1 MPVQIIRKEQLVGSE
16 RHLRTET
23 YETVRFLLAAD
34 QAEVTVTDVT
44 LIPDVEAEYG
54 SEQHQEIAYCIE
66 GNAELIDS
74 ATWQTHQIEPGV
86 LWLARRG
93 ERFRFRAH
101 TPTRLICVF
110 TPPFVG
116 HETGY
121 AGDQ

>member
-1 MPVQIIRKEQLVGSE
+1 MPVQIIRKEQLAGSE

-23 YETVRFLLAAD
+23 YETFRFLLAAD
-34 QAEVTVTDVT
+34 HAEVTVTDVA

-54 SEQHQEIAYCIE
+54 SDQHQEIAYCIA
-66 GNAELIDS
+66 GRAELIDS
-74 ATWQTHQIEPGV
+74 ATGQIHQIEPGT

-93 ERFRFRAH
+93 ERFRFRAS

-121 AGDQ
+121 AADQ